1 MRIVTTDKLKPG
13 DLLAKTIFNENSLPL
28 IQSGLQLSKD
38 QIDII
43 RDLGHNRVYVL
54 DGIDESFEPFAR
66 LKEVVSRVISVNV
79 SMEDVKSPNPQARD
93 FLKDENVKIA
103 LGKSDALAG
112 LTKNSNY
119 RSRVRE
125 AISSASETVLPYLL
139 SIPEKNIS
147 EENYS
152 HVINTAI
159 ISILMGCE
167 YGYSDYDLKILA
179 ISALLNDIGQL
190 MFSELQDKSFASMS
204 KTERAIYREHPVYS
218 MLLLKGSNPEMQDE
232 QVAILQH
239 HEHYNG
245 KGYPQGLT
253 GSTIPPQHPQ
263 QNQSDI
269 INRNAAIL
277 TLANDYDD
285 LRNRKADALLPFE
298 AACAINE
305 RSGKKY
311 NPYMVRTLCGLIQK
325 FPTSSIVRIKSNSSG
340 RSVGFIGIVKSVG
353 EADEGSPVNSILLT
367 HNSRDQEIKPTD
379 TDFSDERH
387 MVLER
392 IE

>member
-13 DLLAKTIFNENSLPL
+13 DLLAKTIFNKNHLPL
-28 IQSGLQLSKD
+28 IQSGIQLSKF
-38 QIDII
+38 QIDKIL
-43 RDLGHNRVYVL
+43 DLGHGRVYVL
-54 DGIDESFEPFAR
+54 DGIDESFEPFSR
-66 LKEVVSRVISVNV
+66 LKEIVSRVISVNV
-79 SMEDVKSPNPQARD
+79 SIEEVKSPNPKAED
-93 FLKDENVKIA
+93 FLRDKNIKT
-103 LGKSDALAG
+103 LLNKSDALVG
-112 LTKNSNY
+112 LTKNSNHS
-119 RSRVRE
+119 SRVRE
-125 AISSASETVLPYLL
+125 AISSASETVLPFLL
-139 SIPEKNIS
+139 SIPEENIS

-152 HVINTAI
+152 QIISKTI
-159 ISILMGCE
+159 ISILLGCE

-179 ISALLNDIGQL
+179 ISGLLHDIGQL
-190 MFSELQDKSFASMS
+190 MFDELKDKSFADMS

-218 MLLLKGSNPEMQDE
+218 MLLLKGSNPEMLDE

-239 HEHYNG
+239 HEHHNG

-253 GSTIPPQHPQ
+253 GSSIPPQHPQ
-263 QNQSDI
+263 QIQSDV

-277 TLANDYDD
+277 TLANDYYD

-298 AACAINE
+298 AACAITAG
-305 RSGKKY
+305 SGKKY
-311 NPYMVRTLCGLIQK
+311 NPYMVKTLCGLIQR

-340 RSVGFIGIVKSVG
+340 RNVGFTGIVKSVG

-387 MVLER
+387 MVLEM